1 MIARQVNVVF
11 KPEMSKDFLAKM
23 QTEVLPLLRKQE
35 GFLDQ
40 LVFVGPDKKLGLS
53 ITLWDRK
60 ENMEKYHTNIFPQVT
75 KTVEKMLEGTPGV
88 ATYDVPLSSMHRL
101 GVA

>member
-1 MIARQVNVVF
+1 MIARKVNVVF
-11 KPEMSKDFLAKM
+11 KPEMSKDFLTKV

-40 LVFVGPDKKLGLS
+40 FVFLGPDKKMGLS

-60 ENMEKYHTNIFPQVT
+60 ENMEKYHTNVFPQVT
-75 KTVEKMLEGTPGV
+75 KTVEMMLEGTPKV
-88 ATYDVPLSSMHRL
+88 ETFEVPVSTMHRL